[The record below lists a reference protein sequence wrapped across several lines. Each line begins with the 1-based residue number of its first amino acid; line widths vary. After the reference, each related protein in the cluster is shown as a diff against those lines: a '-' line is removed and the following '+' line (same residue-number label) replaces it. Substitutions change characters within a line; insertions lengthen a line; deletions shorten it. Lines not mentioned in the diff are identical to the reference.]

1 MFFGN
6 VPRKDNVTCHRFT
19 FGRAD
24 CFVIEPTA
32 LARQDQLWKLDV
44 SRRAA
49 QERVCFDK
57 SNQILARL
65 DRTKRENVIA
75 LDAVSLSNS
84 FQFGSLHYRKESLR
98 RSLGR
103 DRDSP
108 GRNLVR
114 IADVLSRILRNRN
127 NLCG

>member
-6 VPRKDNVTCHRFT
+6 VSRKDNVTCHGCP

-24 CFVIEPTA
+24 CFVIKPTA

-44 SRRAA
+44 SRRAP
-49 QERVCFDK
+49 QQRVCFDK

-84 FQFGSLHYRKESLR
+84 FQFGSLRYRKELLRCSLR
-98 RSLGR
+98 R
-103 DRDSP
+103 DRDS
-108 GRNLVR
+108 
-114 IADVLSRILRNRN
+114 
-127 NLCG
+127 